1 MQIIKSMGLE
11 VYLNSSEI
19 TAGENWCSVGE
30 TGLWLGSIL
39 SGTLQTQRAGIG
51 RQSWSK
57 GTSVLQWSGT
67 PEETEHE
74 ALEDGQMTCVFIRVT
89 PECSEDLLGARTLQS
104 LQKITERGG
113 AHQCSNAVKALSW
126 QIMGCAMRG
135 AARKLFVVS
144 RAMEILS
151 HTLMDGSDDEASSD
165 RMERANPFAP
175 SDVERIYEAQA
186 ILMADLQNPPTVPE
200 LAQKVGLNAGKLGRG
215 FGQIYGVPVYAY
227 IKEQR
232 LLQARSMLECGAIG
246 TVMEAA
252 YNFGYHPAHFSTE
265 FKRRFGETPSS
276 LVSRYR

>member
-1 MQIIKSMGLE
+1 MGLE

-19 TAGENWCSVGE
+19 IAGENWCSVGE

-39 SGTLQTQRAGIG
+39 SGNIQTQRAGIG

-57 GTSVLQWSGT
+57 GTSVLQWSDT

-74 ALEDGQMTCVFIRVT
+74 AVEDGQMTGVFIRVT
-89 PECSEDLLGARTLQS
+89 PECAEDLLGGRTLQS
-104 LQKITERGG
+104 LQKTTERGG
-113 AHQCSNAVKALSW
+113 AHKCSDAVKALSW
-126 QIMGCAMRG
+126 QIMGCSLKG
-135 AARKLFVVS
+135 AARKLFVIS

-151 HTLMDGSDDEASSD
+151 HTLMDGSEGDAGRD
-165 RMERANPFAP
+165 RGERANPFAP
-175 SDVERIYEAQA
+175 ADVERIYEAQA

-200 LAQKVGLNAGKLGRG
+200 LAQKVGLNVGKLGRG
-215 FGQIYGVPVYAY
+215 FGQIYGAPVYAY

-232 LLQARSMLECGAIG
+232 LLQARSMLESGAIG

-276 LVSRYR
+276 LVSRHR

>member
-30 TGLWLGSIL
+30 SGLWLGSIL
-39 SGTLQTQRAGIG
+39 SGDLETQRAGVG

-57 GTSVLQWSGT
+57 GRSVLQWSDT
-67 PEETEHE
+67 PAETEH
-74 ALEDGQMTCVFIRVT
+74 AVLEDGQMTCVFIRVA
-89 PECSEDLLGARTLQS
+89 PECAEDLLGTRTLQS
-104 LQKITERGG
+104 LQKTTKSGG
-113 AHQCSNAVKALSW
+113 AHNCSDAVKALSW
-126 QIMGCAMRG
+126 QIMGCSLNG

-151 HTLMDGSDDEASSD
+151 HTLMDGFEGEVARD
-165 RMERANPFAP
+165 RGERANPFAP

-215 FGQIYGVPVYAY
+215 FGKIYGAPVYAY

-232 LLQARSMLECGAIG
+232 LLQARSLLECGAIG

-276 LVSRYR
+276 LVSRHR

>member
-30 TGLWLGSIL
+30 SGLWLGSIL
-39 SGTLQTQRAGIG
+39 SGDLETQRAGVG

-57 GTSVLQWSGT
+57 GRSLLQWSHT

-74 ALEDGQMTCVFIRVT
+74 ALEDGQMTGVFIRVT
-89 PECSEDLLGARTLQS
+89 PECAEDLLGGRTLQS
-104 LQKITERGG
+104 LQRATERGG
-113 AHQCSNAVKALSW
+113 AHQCSDAVKALSW
-126 QIMGCAMRG
+126 QIMGCSLKG
-135 AARKLFVVS
+135 TARKLFVIS

-151 HTLMDGSDDEASSD
+151 HTLMGGSEDQAHGD
-165 RMERANPFAP
+165 RAERASPFAP

-186 ILMADLQNPPTVPE
+186 ILMADLKNPPTVPE
-200 LAQKVGLNAGKLGRG
+200 LAQRVGLNAGKLGRG

-276 LVSRYR
+276 LVSRHR